1 MIPTE
6 HLLLGAVMALT
17 TYLVRMLPMTL
28 FCRQIR
34 SRLCIRFFHYI
45 PYAVLAAMLLPAA
58 FSSTGSLV
66 TALCGLAAGLLL
78 SFLGRSLLTVTLV
91 SCLVAY
97 LVSFLV
103 F

>member
-1 MIPTE
+1 MIPFE

-28 FCRQIR
+28 FRRRIR
-34 SRLCIRFFHYI
+34 SRFALRFFHYI
-45 PYAVLAAMLLPAA
+45 PYAVLSAMLIPAV
-58 FSSTGSLV
+58 FSSTGNLI
-66 TALCGLAAGLLL
+66 TALAGIAVGLLL
-78 SFLGRSLLTVTLV
+78 ALLGQSLIVVALL
-91 SCLVAY
+91 SGLVAF